1 LLAGHEKE
9 LEFAAFSPNGKYIL
23 TTTNDSKT
31 KIWSNDGKL
40 LATFQARGMNWSPNS
55 KYIMAMFDYNGK
67 NYSSLWNIS
76 GEKIVEFQGSEN
88 SYFGA
93 TFSQDGE
100 RIITTDGD
108 IATIWNTSGEKL
120 SEFKANQ
127 EIYNANF
134 SPDGKLIITTSPDN
148 RVVIWDT
155 SGKELVEIP
164 HQDMVRIAI
173 FSPDG
178 KRIVTASDDKI
189 FRIWDISGKLLAQY
203 KYSSLFVSQA
213 NFSPDGKYILAHVQ
227 GNSPEQ
233 NKVLIW
239 RLTN

>member
-1 LLAGHEKE
+1 
-9 LEFAAFSPNGKYIL
+9 
-23 TTTNDSKT
+23 
-31 KIWSNDGKL
+31 
-40 LATFQARGMNWSPNS
+40 MNWSPNS

-134 SPDGKLIITTSPDN
+134 SPDGKLVITTSQDN
-148 RVVIWDT
+148 SVIIWDT
-155 SGKELVEIP
+155 LGKQLVEIP
-164 HQDMVRIAI
+164 HQDVVRDAI

-178 KRIVTASDDKI
+178 KRIVTASYDRTI
-189 FRIWDISGKLLAQY
+189 RIWDISGKQLAQY
-203 KYSSLFVSQA
+203 KHPSVFFGVQV
-213 NFSPDGKYILAHVQ
+213 NFSPDGKYILAQ
-227 GNSPEQ
+227 ISGKSSNA
-233 NKVLIW
+233 KDLLIW
-239 RLTN
+239 RVDELDGLLTRGCDWLKDYLNTQPQVRERLKVCWGK